1 MVVGADAQRVLAVQP
16 SHAHALE
23 GGRLGV
29 ARGDGAHDDVALRE
43 HLEVGERLRVAL
55 LRQPG
60 LPACRGLAA
69 LAAADEARAAREALR
84 DETLQRGRVSADEGR
99 LVPRRAAA
107 AWFGS
112 R

>member
-23 GGRLGV
+23 GGGLGV
-29 ARGDGAHDDVALRE
+29 ARGDGAHDDVALLE
-43 HLEVGERLRVAL
+43 HLEVGEGLRIAL

-60 LPACRGLAA
+60 LPARRGLAA

-84 DETLQRGRVSADEGR
+84 DETLQRGRVRADEGR
-99 LVPRRAAA
+99 SAA
-107 AWFGS
+107 
-112 R
+112 